1 MVKFLRACRSPC
13 AAAAALTLTLAS
25 AALVAAPSADGV
37 TPTVVSLTFDD
48 GQASQHAVGS
58 VLSQHGMAGTFY
70 INSGLVG
77 SSGYYM
83 TWPQIHDLANAG
95 HEIGGHTV
103 HHTNLTQVDTA
114 TATREVCDDRTA
126 LLNQGFSPLTSFAY
140 PYTAKNLTVEQ
151 IVASCGYDSGRDV
164 GNINSITV
172 CGSCP
177 YAETIPPRDA
187 YALRTPEGA
196 TSSTTLSD
204 LETYVTNAETHGG
217 GWVILVF
224 HGVCDNSCTGTNS
237 LGTSTFASFLDWL
250 QPRATNGT
258 VVRTV
263 GDVMGAPT
271 SPPSPTTTMSCN
283 GAACTNGW
291 YNAAPVTVS
300 LASSDS
306 TATIRYTTD
315 GSDPTTSATATT
327 YTGPFDLPET
337 TTVRFYSA
345 SAAGT
350 ETVKSQ
356 LVSIDAAPPSV
367 TITRPDSGSSY
378 PRGTK
383 VTITATAVDVGTGSA
398 AASGIDRVA
407 FRMDGTLLATDT
419 TFPYETVWNTRKA
432 SRTTHILTAVATDRA
447 GNATTSTAVSVT
459 ITR

>member
-1 MVKFLRACRSPC
+1 MLA
-13 AAAAALTLTLAS
+13 LAS
-25 AALVAAPSADGV
+25 SALVVAPSADGA
-37 TPTVVSLTFDD
+37 TQTVVSLTFDD
-48 GQASQHAVGS
+48 GQASQYAAAS
-58 VLSQHGMAGTFY
+58 VLQQHGMPGTFY
-70 INSGLVG
+70 INSGYVG

-103 HHTNLTQVDTA
+103 HHTDLTQVDPA

-126 LLNQGFSPLTSFAY
+126 LQTQGFSPVASFAY
-140 PYTAKNLTVEQ
+140 PYAAENPTAEQ
-151 IVASCGYDSGRDV
+151 IVASCGYDSGRGV
-164 GNINSITV
+164 GNINSINV
-172 CGSCP
+172 CTNCP
-177 YAETIPPRDA
+177 YAETIPPEGA
-187 YALRTPEGA
+187 YGLRTPEGA

-224 HGVCDNSCTGTNS
+224 HGVCDDSCTGTNS
-237 LGTSTFASFLDWL
+237 LRTSTFASFLDWL

-271 SPPSPTTTMSCN
+271 GPPSPITTMSCN
-283 GAACTNGW
+283 GSACTNGW
-291 YNAAPVTVS
+291 YNSAPVTVS

-315 GSDPTTSATATT
+315 GSDPTNSASATT
-327 YTGPFDLPET
+327 YTGPFDLLQT
-337 TTVRFYSA
+337 TTVRYYSA

-350 ETVKSQ
+350 ESVKSQ
-356 LVSIDAAPPSV
+356 MVSIDAAPPSV

-378 PRGTK
+378 ARGAR
-383 VTITATAVDVGTGSA
+383 VTVTATALDVGTGSA
-398 AASGIDRVA
+398 ASSGIGGVT
-407 FRMDGTLLATDT
+407 FRIDGTLLVTDT
-419 TFPYETVWNTRKA
+419 TSPYETVWNTRKV
-432 SRTTHILTAVATDRA
+432 SRATHILTAVATDRA
-447 GNATTSTAVSVT
+447 GNATTSAAVSVT

>member
-1 MVKFLRACRSPC
+1 MIKFLRACRSWRAV
-13 AAAAALTLTLAS
+13 AAMFTLALAS
-25 AALVAAPSADGV
+25 SALVVAPSADGA
-37 TPTVVSLTFDD
+37 TQTVVSLTFDD
-48 GQASQHAVGS
+48 GQASQHAAGS

-70 INSGLVG
+70 INSGYVG

-140 PYTAKNLTVEQ
+140 PYAAKNLTMEQ
-151 IVASCGYDSGRDV
+151 IVASCGYDSGRGV
-164 GNINSITV
+164 GNINSGTV

-196 TSSTTLSD
+196 TSGTTLSD

-271 SPPSPTTTMSCN
+271 SPPTPTTTMSCN
-283 GAACTNGW
+283 DSACTNGW
-291 YNAAPVTVS
+291 YNAAVKVS

-306 TATIRYTTD
+306 TATIRYSTD
-315 GSDPTTSATATT
+315 GSDPVTIYSE
-327 YTGPFDLPET
+327 PFYLLQT
-337 TTVRFYSA
+337 TTVRYYS
-345 SAAGT
+345 GT
-350 ETVKSQ
+350 ETPKSQ
-356 LVSIDAAPPSV
+356 LVSIDAALPSV
-367 TITRPDSGSSY
+367 TITRPDSGSVLW
-378 PRGTK
+378 GTK
-383 VTITATAVDVGTGSA
+383 VTITATAVDAGTGSA

-407 FRMDGTLLATDT
+407 FRIDGTLLATDT

-447 GNATTSTAVSVT
+447 GNETTSAAVSVT